1 MKPAIHWWS
10 NSPHAPTGYGTQ
22 TKAVAHRLANAGF
35 PTSIGANYG
44 AETVGID
51 DRTKAGK
58 PCPIYPRGFDSYSQ
72 DTIVAHWRDWSR
84 KHKDRPCHL
93 VTLYD
98 SWVLKNPELLT
109 QDMGRIFS
117 WTPIDHIT
125 VPKDVAAWC
134 ARPQVTAV
142 AMSKHGQE
150 ALAKRDIDCVYIPHT
165 VEKVFVPTDGGGRL
179 MQVPDDHFVVMM
191 NAANKGVAPTRKA
204 FTENLL
210 AMSAFMKAH
219 DDVSLYLH
227 TELHMSGGINLPEL
241 IEYCGLP
248 KDRIHAPNA
257 YAYRMGG
264 YTDSDLAA
272 MYSRADVLLAVSM
285 GEGFGIPTIEAQA
298 CGTRVI
304 GSNAAA
310 TPELLADDCWAVEGQ
325 PEWNPMQSAF
335 WFRPHIRPIVDALEE
350 AYNAPRGPS
359 QKCIEK
365 AKEYAAET
373 VVKRDWFPMLEAA

>member
-1 MKPAIHWWS
+1 
-10 NSPHAPTGYGTQ
+10 
-22 TKAVAHRLANAGF
+22 
-35 PTSIGANYG
+35 
-44 AETVGID
+44 
-51 DRTKAGK
+51 
-58 PCPIYPRGFDSYSQ
+58 
-72 DTIVAHWRDWSR
+72 
-84 KHKDRPCHL
+84 
-93 VTLYD
+93 
-98 SWVLKNPELLT
+98 
-109 QDMGRIFS
+109 
-117 WTPIDHIT
+117 
-125 VPKDVAAWC
+125 
-134 ARPQVTAV
+134 
-142 AMSKHGQE
+142 MS
-150 ALAKRDIDCVYIPHT
+150 
-165 VEKVFVPTDGGGRL
+165 
-179 MQVPDDHFVVMM
+179 
-191 NAANKGVAPTRKA
+191 
-204 FTENLL
+204 
-210 AMSAFMKAH
+210 SFMKAH

-241 IEYCGLP
+241 IEHCGLP
-248 KDRIHAPNA
+248 KERIHAPNA

-310 TPELLADDCWAVEGQ
+310 TPELLAEDCWAVEGQ

>member
-1 MKPAIHWWS
+1 
-10 NSPHAPTGYGTQ
+10 
-22 TKAVAHRLANAGF
+22 
-35 PTSIGANYG
+35 
-44 AETVGID
+44 
-51 DRTKAGK
+51 
-58 PCPIYPRGFDSYSQ
+58 
-72 DTIVAHWRDWSR
+72 
-84 KHKDRPCHL
+84 
-93 VTLYD
+93 
-98 SWVLKNPELLT
+98 
-109 QDMGRIFS
+109 
-117 WTPIDHIT
+117 
-125 VPKDVAAWC
+125 
-134 ARPQVTAV
+134 
-142 AMSKHGQE
+142 MSKHGQE
-150 ALAKRDIDCVYIPHT
+150 ALAKRDIDSVYIPHT
-165 VEKVFVPTDGGGRL
+165 VEKVFAPTDGGGAV

-191 NAANKGVAPTRKA
+191 NAANKGIAPTRKA

-241 IEYCGLP
+241 IEHCGLP
-248 KDRIHAPNA
+248 KERIHAPNA

-359 QKCIEK
+359 QQCIEK